1 MNRGKARSDPNA
13 FITSFS
19 FTPGAGRGMFV
30 PMSSVTLNPNL
41 ATLPVYVPGRPI
53 DEVARQVGLDPS
65 SIIKVASNEN
75 PLGPSPKALAAME
88 KVLKNLHLYPD
99 GSAFHLKRR
108 LAAHLN
114 VTPEHLILGSGSN
127 EIIEFLGHALLTPGS
142 EVVVS
147 QHCFAVYPIVA
158 ALFGAKLVTVPANG
172 FAADIP
178 AMIRAITPNT
188 KLLFLANPN
197 NPTGTLTPRQ
207 TILDLI
213 AQVPS
218 HVMIAMDE
226 AYVEFLEDA
235 ADCLGLIRAGKHP
248 NLMVMRTFSKIFGLA
263 GLRLGYGVGSP
274 EFIAALEKV
283 RQPFNINSIALAGA
297 EAALEDVEHLQR
309 TRENNRRGLD
319 QIQSEFQALGL
330 EYVESHANFVLVRVG
345 DGAGVFAGLQKL
357 GVITRPMGSYQLP
370 EWIRVSVGTQ
380 AENER
385 FLGALKQVLKR

>member
-1 MNRGKARSDPNA
+1 
-13 FITSFS
+13 
-19 FTPGAGRGMFV
+19 
-30 PMSSVTLNPNL
+30 MSSRSVTLNPNL

-75 PLGPSPKALAAME
+75 PLGPSPKALVAME
-88 KVLKNLHLYPD
+88 RVLKNLHLYPD

-158 ALFGAKLVTVPANG
+158 ALFGAKLVTVPAPG
-172 FAADIP
+172 FGADIP
-178 AMIRAITPNT
+178 GMIRAITPQT

-197 NPTGTLTPRQ
+197 NPTGTLTPKQ
-207 TILDLI
+207 AILDLI

-218 HVMIAMDE
+218 NVLIAMDE
-226 AYVEFLEDA
+226 AYVEFLDEA
-235 ADCLGLIRAGKHP
+235 TDCLGLIRSGACK
-248 NLMVMRTFSKIFGLA
+248 NLVVMRTFSKIFGLA
-263 GLRLGYGVGSP
+263 GLRLGYGVGAP

-297 EAALEDVEHLQR
+297 EAALEDTEHLAR

-319 QIQSEFQALGL
+319 QLQAGFRSLGL

-345 DGAGVFAGLQKL
+345 DGAGVFTGLQKL

-370 EWIRVSVGTQ
+370 EWIRVSVGTA
-380 AENER
+380 AENDR
-385 FLGALKQVLKR
+385 TLRALTSVLGRS

>member
-1 MNRGKARSDPNA
+1 
-13 FITSFS
+13 
-19 FTPGAGRGMFV
+19 MFA

-188 KLLFLANPN
+188 KLLFLGK
-197 NPTGTLTPRQ
+197 T
-207 TILDLI
+207 
-213 AQVPS
+213 
-218 HVMIAMDE
+218 
-226 AYVEFLEDA
+226 DA
-235 ADCLGLIRAGKHP
+235 CAK
-248 NLMVMRTFSKIFGLA
+248 
-263 GLRLGYGVGSP
+263 
-274 EFIAALEKV
+274 
-283 RQPFNINSIALAGA
+283 
-297 EAALEDVEHLQR
+297 
-309 TRENNRRGLD
+309 
-319 QIQSEFQALGL
+319 
-330 EYVESHANFVLVRVG
+330 
-345 DGAGVFAGLQKL
+345 
-357 GVITRPMGSYQLP
+357 
-370 EWIRVSVGTQ
+370 
-380 AENER
+380 
-385 FLGALKQVLKR
+385 